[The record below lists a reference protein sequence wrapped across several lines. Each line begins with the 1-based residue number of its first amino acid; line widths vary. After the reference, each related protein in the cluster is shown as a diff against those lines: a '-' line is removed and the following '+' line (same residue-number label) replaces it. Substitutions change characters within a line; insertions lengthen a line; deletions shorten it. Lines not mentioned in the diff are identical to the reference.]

1 MSPIY
6 KFFRFFKVYT
16 IGRKSMGS
24 LIDLPNVKSVDACLA
39 GLIDINADSRGTT
52 ALDLG
57 CGSTPRNPFHAE
69 HAYGIDI
76 RESTSKNIKAA
87 DLSLEPIPFEDNA
100 FDYITAFDILEHIPR
115 IIYAPN
121 RRFPFVELMNEV
133 WRTLKPNGYFLSHT
147 PIYPYSEIYRDPT
160 HVNVITHETFTAYF
174 DDAHRGAEMYGFNGS
189 FKVISQ
195 HIKVPHLVSV
205 LQKMPRSL

>member
-6 KFFRFFKVYT
+6 KFLRFFKVYT

-24 LIDLPNVKSVDACLA
+24 LIDLPNIKSVDACLA

-57 CGSTPRNPFHAE
+57 CGLNPRNPFHAE
-69 HAYGIDI
+69 HAYGIDV
-76 RESTSKNIKAA
+76 RESPSISIKCA

-115 IIYAPN
+115 ILYAPN
-121 RRFPFVELMNEV
+121 RRFPFVALMNEI
-133 WRTLKPNGYFLSHT
+133 WRTLKPNGYFLSYT
-147 PIYPYSEIYRDPT
+147 PIYPYSAVFRDPT
-160 HVNVITHETFTAYF
+160 HVNIMTHETLPLYF
-174 DDAHRGAEMYGFNGS
+174 DDQHQFAKMHGFKGS
-189 FKVISQ
+189 FKIVGQYINE
-195 HIKVPHLVSV
+195 PHLISI
-205 LQKMPRSL
+205 LQKSS